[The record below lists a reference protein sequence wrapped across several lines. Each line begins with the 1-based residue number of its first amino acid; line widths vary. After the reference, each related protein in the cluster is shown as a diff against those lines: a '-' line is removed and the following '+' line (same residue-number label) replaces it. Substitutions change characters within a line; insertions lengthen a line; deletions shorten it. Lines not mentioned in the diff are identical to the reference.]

1 MLKLLYDIKAGFED
15 CYLTI
20 KDETYDLSSML
31 ELEKYG
37 TLEYLEDIEECE
49 DRTIDLDELK
59 QEGDLEF
66 YNTYKD
72 DIPAL
77 LELLDE
83 NGTMEMLYSDSV
95 LTISKLFFSHMLGG
109 NPIKHFVPVWEPS
122 NWRLEIDDERSSIH
136 YLNALAAKQVCDTL
150 KLTKQQLHYYVKT
163 GQIRKELNPDKPN
176 SFKYNR
182 TDVYI
187 LQKKL
192 EKKYDRYRG

>member
-1 MLKLLYDIKAGFED
+1 MLKLVYDLKAGFDD

-20 KDETYDLSSML
+20 KNEEYDLSSML
-31 ELEKYG
+31 EMEKYG
-37 TLEYLEDIEECE
+37 TLEYLEDIAEYEGRTVDLNTLAEEN
-49 DRTIDLDELK
+49 DK
-59 QEGDLEF
+59 EF
-66 YNTYKD
+66 YETYKD
-72 DIPAL
+72 DIPGL
-77 LELLDE
+77 LDYLDE

-136 YLNALAAKQVCDTL
+136 YLNAMPAKEVCDTL

-163 GQIRKELNPDKPN
+163 GQIRKELNPENHKQ
-176 SFKYNR
+176 FKYNR
-182 TDVYI
+182 TDVEI

-192 EKKYDRYRG
+192 EKKYDKYRG